1 MNFAPKMQVGE
12 MPQRRPASLPNLL
25 LSSQQCLDSSYEVL
39 TVHCVK
45 RRKKSAESP
54 HPSFLRSPTLLP
66 SSSSRIVSSP
76 SSHRNSYEDEKLSA
90 TSFSQVTKPKDYS
103 KKSYQVGNRERAAEG
118 THSLQNENN
127 NYDDKTC
134 GTCHECKFCLSK
146 CLSPVDSSPS
156 LSPSPSP
163 SPSPSSSSE
172 VMSLQ
177 PTQSQIVR
185 QQLLTYLTEPSAF
198 AIFALKRQRPS
209 SSDVGTSR
217 EESNNP
223 MMSLSPTSS
232 TVVDKN
238 EAVEDNQE
246 VDEDEP
252 SDNDFQELYF
262 PDELILKELNE
273 MRLIL
278 HKLLESNRELAVIT
292 SPLTSD
298 DDIISSLLGLRTSLP
313 GKFVVLCSDGC
324 ANLSGI
330 LFT

>member
-1 MNFAPKMQVGE
+1 MQVGE
-12 MPQRRPASLPNLL
+12 RPQRRPASLPDLL
-25 LSSQQCLDSSYEVL
+25 LSSQVDSSP
-39 TVHCVK
+39 VHCVK
-45 RRKKSAESP
+45 RRKRSAESP
-54 HPSFLRSPTLLP
+54 HPSFFRSPTSLP
-66 SSSSRIVSSP
+66 LSSSGIVSYP
-76 SSHRNSYEDEKLSA
+76 SSHRNFDGDEQLSA
-90 TSFSQVTKPKDYS
+90 TSSPQVTRPKDYS
-103 KKSYQVGNRERAAEG
+103 KKSYQVDNRERAAEG

-127 NYDDKTC
+127 NYNDKTC
-134 GTCHECKFCLSK
+134 GTCHECKFCLNK

-156 LSPSPSP
+156 
-163 SPSPSSSSE
+163 PSPSSSSSSD

-198 AIFALKRQRPS
+198 AVFALKRQRPS

-217 EESNNP
+217 EESNNLC
-223 MMSLSPTSS
+223 MMSLSPTPS

-278 HKLLESNRELAVIT
+278 HKLLESNRELAVIA

-313 GKFVVLCSDGC
+313 GKFVVLYSAPDGMC
-324 ANLSGI
+324 KLSGMQYYLHLTWSVAI
-330 LFT
+330 QFCETF